1 MKQKKEEFQYR
12 VGDVY
17 DEQVHS
23 LPVQERMD
31 VLEGICY
38 QAKDESYLK
47 KLSEEELIQKKEILS
62 EVSIQLSELEEK
74 KKLIL
79 AELKAEAETQIEIK
93 KEVLVAIKHKSEF
106 CKGILYYIDDQESGM
121 MYIFDENA
129 VCVESRR
136 LRQEEK
142 QTTIKLAKK
151 IG

>member
-38 QAKDESYLK
+38 QAKDENYLK
-47 KLSEEELIQKKEILS
+47 KLSEEELIQKKEILA
-62 EVSIQLSELEEK
+62 EVSIHLSELDGK
-74 KKLIL
+74 KKMLL
-79 AELKAEAETQIEIK
+79 AELKAEAETPTEIK
-93 KEVLVAIKHKSEF
+93 KEVLVAIKHKSELRN
-106 CKGILYYIDDQESGM
+106 GILYYIDDQEAGM
-121 MYIFDENA
+121 MYIFDADA
-129 VCVESRR
+129 VCVETRR